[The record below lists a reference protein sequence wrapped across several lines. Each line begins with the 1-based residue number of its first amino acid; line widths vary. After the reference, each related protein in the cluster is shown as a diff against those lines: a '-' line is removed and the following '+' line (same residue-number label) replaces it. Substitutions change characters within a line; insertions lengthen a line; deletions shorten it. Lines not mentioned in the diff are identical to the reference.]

1 MMMGHVARGTA
12 LYTTVSCR
20 AVPSPIKTK
29 TLFVSSSQVLHP
41 KILQY
46 SPILGRNQR
55 RISSPVTVSDSC
67 RIGGCKA

>member
-1 MMMGHVARGTA
+1 MMMGQVARGTA
-12 LYTTVSCR
+12 LYTTKS
-20 AVPSPIKTK
+20 
-29 TLFVSSSQVLHP
+29 LFVSSSQALHP

>member
-20 AVPSPIKTK
+20 AAPSPIKTK
-29 TLFVSSSQVLHP
+29 TLFSSSQALHP

-46 SPILGRNQR
+46 SPILGRNHR